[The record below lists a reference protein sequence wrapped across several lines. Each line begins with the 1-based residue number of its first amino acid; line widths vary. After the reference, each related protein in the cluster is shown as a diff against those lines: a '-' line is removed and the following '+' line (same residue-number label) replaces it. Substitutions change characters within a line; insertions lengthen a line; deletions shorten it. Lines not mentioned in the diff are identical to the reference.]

1 VLRIRKESIV
11 TVIDREVKLD
21 VEWLSGSIGAVIRG
35 LDLRDLDESTVA
47 AVRQVWLERKVV
59 FFPGQ
64 HLDPDSHLA
73 FAARFGN
80 PTEGHPVIPGIAGYP
95 NIFEIDYTKA
105 RELYA
110 TYGDVTTRRQGINWH
125 TDVTFVKR
133 PPLGSILNAK
143 VIPPSGGDTMWSDQG
158 AALRD
163 LSPSLQAYLST
174 LHAVHDGRDTF
185 KNALDKFGKGKW
197 EGKQFEELEPATH
210 PVVRTH
216 PETGEKVLFVNPGF
230 TSHIVELDRPES
242 DVLLR
247 FLYEHS
253 VRPEFTVRYHWT
265 AGDIGFWD
273 NRSTQHAVVG
283 DFGKQHRLI
292 QRVTLKG
299 DAPA

>member
-1 VLRIRKESIV
+1 MRKGAIV

-21 VEWLSGSIGAVIRG
+21 VEPLSGSIGAVIRG
-35 LDLRDLDESTVA
+35 VDLRDLDEATVA
-47 AVRQVWLERKVV
+47 AIREVWLERKVV

-64 HLDPDSHLA
+64 HLDPDSIISPSPVVS
-73 FAARFGN
+73 ARPPRAIRSF
-80 PTEGHPVIPGIAGYP
+80 PGFPGTRTSSRSTTPRPASSTP
-95 NIFEIDYTKA
+95 RT
-105 RELYA
+105 A
-110 TYGDVTTRRQGINWH
+110 TSSTRRQGIDWH

-158 AALRD
+158 AALERPESVTAG
-163 LSPSLQAYLST
+163 LPRRRCTRCTTVATRSRTRWSE
-174 LHAVHDGRDTF
+174 
-185 KNALDKFGKGKW
+185 FGKAKW
-197 EGKQFEELEPATH
+197 EGKQFEELEPVAH

-216 PETGEKVLFVNPGF
+216 PETGERVLFVNPGF
-230 TSHIVELDRPES
+230 TSHIVELDRRES
-242 DVLLR
+242 DALLE

-253 VRPEFTVRYHWT
+253 VRPEFVVRYHWT

-283 DFGKQHRLI
+283 DFGTQHRLI

-299 DAPA
+299 DQPA

>member
-1 VLRIRKESIV
+1 V

-21 VEWLSGSIGAVIRG
+21 IEWLSGSIGAVIRG
-35 LDLRDLDESTVA
+35 LDLRDLDDATVA

-59 FFPGQ
+59 FFPDQ
-64 HLDPDSHLA
+64 FLDPDSHLA
-73 FAARFGN
+73 FAAYFGTA
-80 PTEGHPVIPGIAGYP
+80 TEGHPVIPGIAGYP

-110 TYGDVTTRRQGINWH
+110 TYGDVSNRRQGIDWH

-163 LSPSLQAYLST
+163 LSPSLQDYLST

-185 KNALDKFGKGKW
+185 KNALKQFGKAKW
-197 EGKQFEELEPATH
+197 EGKQFEELEPVTH

-230 TSHIVELDRPES
+230 TSHIVELDRRES

-265 AGDIGFWD
+265 AGDVGFWD

-283 DFGKQHRLI
+283 DFGKQHWLI

-299 DAPA
+299 DQPA